1 MENNNDKKTNVE
13 ETTMAGKYLDPKEA
27 PAELLENEQTRKA
40 LSLVEK
46 SAMSEAQLYAYDKFW
61 MAITDE
67 EGFVEV

>member
-13 ETTMAGKYLDPKEA
+13 ETTMAGKYLEPMEA

-46 SAMSEAQLYAYDKFW
+46 SGNE
-61 MAITDE
+61 
-67 EGFVEV
+67 